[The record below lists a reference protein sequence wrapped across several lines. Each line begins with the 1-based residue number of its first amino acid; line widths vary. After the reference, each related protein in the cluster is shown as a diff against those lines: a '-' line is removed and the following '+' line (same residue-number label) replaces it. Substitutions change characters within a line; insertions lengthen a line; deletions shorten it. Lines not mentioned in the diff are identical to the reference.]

1 MSKIYPVLL
10 AGGSGTRLWPLS
22 RKSYPKQFS
31 NLIGGHTLFQQSA
44 LRLTSSTFLEFA
56 PHITL
61 TNSDFRFI
69 VGEQLQ
75 AVGIDPGTI
84 LIEPEAKNTAPAILA
99 AAVFAMDNDPDAVL
113 LVAPSDHVI
122 PDTGVFHQAVKTG
135 LDQVANGKLVT
146 FGITPSH
153 AETGYGYL
161 ELSSTKAEVSDV
173 KVVRHFVEKPN
184 LENAE
189 RMLKSGNY
197 LWNAGIFLFR
207 ARDMV
212 TAFEKFDP
220 FTLDLVSAAVMQ
232 ASVDLGFLRL
242 QPEAWSQLV
251 SNSIDYAVM
260 EKADNLVAVAYRS
273 KWSDLGGWDAV
284 WAETDKDEN
293 CNVVSDA
300 AHSIDCEN
308 SLLRSEN
315 PSQQLVG
322 LGLDN
327 IIAISMPDA
336 VLVAHKDRAQ
346 DVKKV
351 VDHLKKNAI
360 SQAEVFPIDHR
371 PWGWFESLI
380 LSECFQVKR
389 ICVNPGA
396 ALSLQSHKF
405 RSEHWIVV
413 EGVAKVTIDD
423 RVEVVEAGQSVY
435 VPQGAIHRMEN
446 TGARSMVLIEVQIG
460 TYFGE
465 DDIIRFEDAYARNVV
480 AAGLAEKCTIQLSYA
495 IGVARPLVDLR
506 RYIWHRSGQRRAD
519 RKSCVRLYGP
529 DPTRHPHASGP
540 EQTHLSTHSCLRPLW
555 PRA

>member
-1 MSKIYPVLL
+1 MNKIYPVLL

-31 NLIGGHTLFQQSA
+31 NLIGGRTLFQQSA
-44 LRLTSSTFLEFA
+44 LRLTSSEFIEFA

-75 AVGIDPGTI
+75 GVGIDPGTI

-99 AAVFAMDNDPDAVL
+99 ASVYAMKKDPDAVL

-122 PDTGVFHQAVKTG
+122 PDTDAFHQAVKKG
-135 LDQVANGKLVT
+135 LDQVAKGKLVT
-146 FGITPSH
+146 FGITPTH
-153 AETGYGYL
+153 PETGYGYL
-161 ELSSTKAEVSDV
+161 ELSNKAAVVSDV
-173 KVVRHFVEKPN
+173 ETVARFIEKPD

-189 RMLKSGNY
+189 RMLRSGNY
-197 LWNAGIFLFR
+197 LWNAGIFLFK

-212 TAFEKFDP
+212 DAFEVFDP
-220 FTLDLVSAAVMQ
+220 TTVKLVT
-232 ASVDLGFLRL
+232 ASVLEAKVDLGFLRL
-242 QPEAWSQLV
+242 KPEAWSELV
-251 SNSIDYAVM
+251 PDSIDYAFM
-260 EKADNLVAVAYRS
+260 EKSDNLVAVAYRF

-284 WAETDKDEN
+284 WAEANKDEN
-293 CNVVSDA
+293 GNAVSDA
-300 AHSIDCEN
+300 AHAIACEN

-315 PSQQLVG
+315 LSQQLVG

-351 VDHLKKNAI
+351 VDHLKKNAF
-360 SQAEVFPIDHR
+360 SQAEVFPVDHR

-396 ALSLQSHKF
+396 SLSLQSHKF

-423 RVEVVEAGQSVY
+423 RVELVEAGQSVY

-446 TGARSMVLIEVQIG
+446 TGARPMVLIEVQIG

-465 DDIIRFEDAYARNVV
+465 DDIIRYEDAYARN
-480 AAGLAEKCTIQLSYA
+480 
-495 IGVARPLVDLR
+495 
-506 RYIWHRSGQRRAD
+506 
-519 RKSCVRLYGP
+519 
-529 DPTRHPHASGP
+529 
-540 EQTHLSTHSCLRPLW
+540 
-555 PRA
+555 